1 MNAQSVGMSQIVNL
15 FRSQTIKLK
24 RTLEVDNMGFKVPDY
39 VRVRPDA
46 LFIIGLKLDDKRRV
60 SLAQYVNR
68 TGWVRQVVNSEVK
81 VFFPSINK
89 SAWFDN
95 DILEEGL

>member
-1 MNAQSVGMSQIVNL
+1 MA
-15 FRSQTIKLK
+15 FR
-24 RTLEVDNMGFKVPDY
+24 VPDF

-46 LFIIGLKLDDKRRV
+46 LFLIGPKLDEKHRI
-60 SLAQYVNR
+60 SLAKYVNK
-68 TGWVRQVVNSEVK
+68 TGWVRAVHNSEVK
-81 VFFPSINK
+81 VFFPSLNK

>member
-1 MNAQSVGMSQIVNL
+1 MA
-15 FRSQTIKLK
+15 FRP
-24 RTLEVDNMGFKVPDY
+24 PDF

-46 LFIIGLKLDDKRRV
+46 LFLIGPKLTEANRV
-60 SLAQYVNR
+60 KMAQYVNR
-68 TGWVRQVVNSEVK
+68 TGWVREVRSGGAVK
-81 VFFPSINK
+81 VFFPSLNK